1 MLQLLDSDPRP
12 TLVLDAHV
20 ADLAKPVYWN
30 SALVAIDYKMLLN
43 ALVGEDYENASGDTA
58 RAYSLFRKW
67 MLNSHASTGVS
78 SVHCGHTWTTVLVD
92 NRWTVISGMSTSVA
106 ENRRGSAHSP
116 EAGKALLRVPSGSKV
131 ASFDWTVDPP
141 PAKIS
146 SHVAWARSIDWA
158 NTPLGPMSSW
168 SSQLRSTANLAMQD
182 PRPAVIFW
190 GPDLIMIYNEAYID
204 LLGGFHPCMGDS
216 ARIALSD
223 VWPKYFEPII
233 EQNLLGETVEK
244 TNTSVHMVRNGFM
257 EETYFSL
264 KFIPIFDAGG
274 ATVGHYEPLVETTR
288 EVISERR
295 ARTLLQLS
303 EEVPRARNSDS
314 YWALATEV
322 LSRNDK
328 DIPFALLYSVEADP
342 GSDASSNMTRFSDN
356 HQEGVLRGSFGLPI
370 ECPAAP
376 AHLDFQQD
384 HGFTPYFK
392 QAMLA
397 RNPITVQFDAGS
409 PAAELMRGVH
419 WKGYGDACRA
429 AVVCPMNPTSSKDNI
444 LGYIVIGLNP
454 RRPYDDDYRQFIM
467 LATRLLST
475 SLSSILLH
483 EEDIH
488 RRERTIQHAESM
500 RLELKQQLDVSQK
513 KLEREVLKFQRF
525 AERADIGIFIVD
537 MAGVFSYRN
546 DAWYHILRPESR
558 EIELDEAWET
568 LIDDEYVELGQARF
582 KALIETKEHQYIG
595 HPPLTT

>member
-1 MLQLLDSDPRP
+1 
-12 TLVLDAHV
+12 
-20 ADLAKPVYWN
+20 
-30 SALVAIDYKMLLN
+30 
-43 ALVGEDYENASGDTA
+43 
-58 RAYSLFRKW
+58 
-67 MLNSHASTGVS
+67 
-78 SVHCGHTWTTVLVD
+78 
-92 NRWTVISGMSTSVA
+92 
-106 ENRRGSAHSP
+106 
-116 EAGKALLRVPSGSKV
+116 
-131 ASFDWTVDPP
+131 
-141 PAKIS
+141 
-146 SHVAWARSIDWA
+146 
-158 NTPLGPMSSW
+158 
-168 SSQLRSTANLAMQD
+168 MQD

-190 GPDLIMIYNEAYID
+190 GPDLIMIYNEAYVD

-216 ARIALSD
+216 ARIALPS
-223 VWPKYFEPII
+223 VWPQYFEPII

-264 KFIPIFDAGG
+264 KFIPIFDAEG

-314 YWALATEV
+314 YWALATEI

-356 HQEGVLRGSFGLPI
+356 HQEGTLRGSFGLPRG
-370 ECPAAP
+370 CAAAP
-376 AHLDFQQD
+376 TRLDFQQD
-384 HGFTPYFK
+384 HGFAPYFR

-397 RNPITVQFDAGS
+397 RNPITVQFDSGS
-409 PAAELMRGVH
+409 PAAELMREVH
-419 WKGYGDACRA
+419 WQGHGDACRA
-429 AVVCPMNPTSSKDNI
+429 AVVCPMNPTSSQDNI
-444 LGYIVIGLNP
+444 LGYMVIGLNP

-488 RRERTIQHAESM
+488 RRERTIAHAESM
-500 RLELKQQLDVSQK
+500 KIELKQQLSESQK

-537 MAGVFSYRN
+537 MAGIYSYRN
-546 DAWYHILRPESR
+546 DAWYHILSPDNRDLR
-558 EIELDEAWET
+558 LDEAWDA
-568 LIDDEYVELGQARF
+568 LIDDEFVELGQARF
-582 KALIETKEHQYIG
+582 KTLIDTKEHQ
-595 HPPLTT
+595 